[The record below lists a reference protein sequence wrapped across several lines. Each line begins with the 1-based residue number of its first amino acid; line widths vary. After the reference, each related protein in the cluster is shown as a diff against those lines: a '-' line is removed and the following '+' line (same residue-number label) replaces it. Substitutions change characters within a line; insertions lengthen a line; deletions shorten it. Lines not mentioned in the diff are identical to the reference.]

1 MNEEYKPYSSE
12 ALTALSEII
21 DDQIFPVTKEWFQGE
36 VDKIKQ
42 EKEQAK

>member
-1 MNEEYKPYSSE
+1 MIEEYKQRSSE
-12 ALTALSEII
+12 ELIALSNML
-21 DDQIFPVTKEWFQGE
+21 DDSIFPVTKEWFQGE